1 MKSSKT
7 TPRNQNKVKSTL
19 HPTCSLLSVVKINT
33 PSTKIRRFTKKK
45 TNPSVVEDLEM
56 ELDVQKP
63 IKEVAQTDI
72 DKKNVPRNELK
83 VVVTKDKSKN
93 KRKKNVTKTPDI

>member
-7 TPRNQNKVKSTL
+7 TTKSQNKLKS
-19 HPTCSLLSVVKINT
+19 ST
-33 PSTKIRRFTKKK
+33 PGTKIRRFTKKK
-45 TNPSVVEDLEM
+45 TSPSVVEDVEM
-56 ELDVQKP
+56 ELDVQNS

-72 DKKNVPRNELK
+72 DKNNVSRNELK

-93 KRKKNVTKTPDI
+93 KRKKNITKTPDI

>member
-7 TPRNQNKVKSTL
+7 TPKNQNKLKS
-19 HPTCSLLSVVKINT
+19 ST

-45 TNPSVVEDLEM
+45 TNPSVVEDVEM
-56 ELDVQKP
+56 EIEVQNP

-72 DKKNVPRNELK
+72 DKKNVSRNELK
-83 VVVTKDKSKN
+83 VVVTKEKSKN

>member
-7 TPRNQNKVKSTL
+7 TPKNQNKLKS
-19 HPTCSLLSVVKINT
+19 ST

-45 TNPSVVEDLEM
+45 TSPSAVEDVEM
-56 ELDVQKP
+56 ELEAQNP
-63 IKEVAQTDI
+63 IKEVTQTDI
-72 DKKNVPRNELK
+72 DKKNVSRNELK

-93 KRKKNVTKTPDI
+93 KRKKNVAKTPDI